1 MPSDDETTFISATAE
16 AIEALRQLALTHGPL
31 ALFQSGGCCD
41 GSLPLCLLAD
51 EMAPASG
58 DLLLGDVAGVPFYM
72 DADQF
77 QRWGKPKFVL
87 DLAAGAPE
95 GFSFGLAAAHFVT
108 RSRLCQARAA

>member
-1 MPSDDETTFISATAE
+1 MPNKDEATFISATAD
-16 AIEALRQLALTHGPL
+16 ATVALRRLALTHGPL

-51 EMAPASG
+51 EMAPGSG

-77 QRWGKPKFVL
+77 HRWHEPEFVL

-95 GFSFGLAAAHFVT
+95 GFSLGPADAHFVT
-108 RSRLCQARAA
+108 RSRLCQASAA